1 VNQNTKKIG
10 DGEEGF
16 LDHHAL
22 EEEDLTQQQ
31 REWMARHWPD
41 RQRRFRSK
49 NVVPIESRRRRVSRD
64 DG

>member
-1 VNQNTKKIG
+1 VNQNNKKIG
-10 DGEEGF
+10 DDEEDF
-16 LDHHAL
+16 VHHHAL

-41 RQRRFRSK
+41 RQRRFRSQ